1 MRYLPNLLTI
11 ARIVLTP
18 VLLALLMTDALW
30 SQASA
35 LGLFLLAA
43 FTDYVDGELA
53 RNYEVQTRL
62 GQFLDPLA
70 DKVLVLSLFVAL
82 AILEPATVPWW
93 AVLIIALRD
102 VAVTGLRTWA
112 EAHGRSLRT
121 LPMAKWKTTFQ
132 LFFLFAMLLLLVSS
146 KVGGSVGQSGRW
158 MLESY
163 IPYLFLLALVG
174 VTVAT
179 GLLYWFEVEEAPAK
193 SKR

>member
-53 RNYEVQTRL
+53 RNYGAHTRL